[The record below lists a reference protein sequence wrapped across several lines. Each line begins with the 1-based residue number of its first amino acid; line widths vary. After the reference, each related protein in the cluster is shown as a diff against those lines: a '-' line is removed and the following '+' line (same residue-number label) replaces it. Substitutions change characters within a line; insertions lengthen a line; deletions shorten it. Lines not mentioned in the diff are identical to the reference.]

1 MLASAGGRPCC
12 TSSNTA
18 RRNAASW
25 RARRASSMSACVEK
39 NRCGSCRPPRS
50 AVSGSLYDAVI
61 ESSGCVQYT
70 SKRVCATSKR
80 ATGRTTAGHVERSRC
95 HRRNGQRNDGTIH
108 RRSGV
113 SMPVMCRTIVHSVSR
128 DRQYTAMHSGQRAAA
143 RNTAG
148 GTCVARAAIA
158 CSYSRSSAKR
168 TWYGGTPR
176 RAPRIHRADATA

>member
-1 MLASAGGRPCC
+1 
-12 TSSNTA
+12 
-18 RRNAASW
+18 
-25 RARRASSMSACVEK
+25 MSACVEK

-61 ESSGCVQYT
+61 ESRGCVQYT

-80 ATGRTTAGHVERSRC
+80 ATGRTTAGQVVRSKC
-95 HRRNGQRNDGTIH
+95 HGRNDQRKDGTIH

-113 SMPVMCRTIVHSVSR
+113 SMPVMRKTIVHSVSR
-128 DRQYTAMHSGQRAAA
+128 DRQYTAMHSGQSTAAPT
-143 RNTAG
+143 TAW

-158 CSYSRSSAKR
+158 CSYSRASAKR

-176 RAPRIHRADATA
+176 RAPRIRKAAAAA